1 MATVDD
7 LKTLMK
13 TALDNI
19 QEAARADL
27 DAIQTAFLG
36 KKGKVIPYGS
46 ANSSHIM
53 SKKDAK
59 RRRRLR
65 NPTPVKGAQASSM
78 RTYMGK

>member
-1 MATVDD
+1 MPK
-7 LKTLMK
+7 LKTRKSVSKRFKVSK
-13 TALDNI
+13 T
-19 QEAARADL
+19 
-27 DAIQTAFLG
+27 
-36 KKGKVIPYGS
+36 GKVIPYGS

>member
-1 MATVDD
+1 MPK
-7 LKTLMK
+7 LKTRK
-13 TALDNI
+13 SVAK
-19 QEAARADL
+19 R
-27 DAIQTAFLG
+27 FKVS

-65 NPTPVKGAQASSM
+65 KPTPIEGAQASSM
-78 RTYMGK
+78 RMYMGK